1 MSDTNDGRSDDRTD
15 PTAPADDGSGSAP
28 TPPTTEIP
36 QATSDPTAPQPDAGA
51 SPAGAEPPAAWEP
64 PAAAEPPA
72 AEQPW
77 APPAAYGQPGG
88 YGEQPTYQDPYAQ
101 QPYGQPY
108 AQQPYGQQP
117 APYAPDQY
125 AQQQY
130 GQPGYGQPPAPYG
143 QPPYA
148 PPGAYGQPARTNGS
162 ALALTI
168 ISGLA
173 TVSCCLLS
181 APALIFG
188 IVALTKQSTDP
199 EGSAR
204 MTRYGWIAFAAGFA
218 LSLIG
223 IGLLFAFGAAGAFDD
238 PGPYGGY

>member
-15 PTAPADDGSGSAP
+15 PTAPPYDDGSGPAP
-28 TPPTTEIP
+28 APPTTELP
-36 QATSDPTAPQPDAGA
+36 QATSDPAAPQPDAGGA
-51 SPAGAEPPAAWEP
+51 PAAPEPPP
-64 PAAAEPPA
+64 

-77 APPAAYGQPGG
+77 TPPPAYGRPGG
-88 YGEQPTYQDPYAQ
+88 YGEQPAYQDPYAQ
-101 QPYGQPY
+101 QPYGQQPY
-108 AQQPYGQQP
+108 AQPPYGQQA
-117 APYAPDQY
+117 APYGQDPY
-125 AQQQY
+125 GQQAYGQPQY
-130 GQPGYGQPPAPYG
+130 GQQGYGQPPVPYG

-148 PPGAYGQPARTNGS
+148 APGTYGQPSRTNGS

-188 IVALTKQSTDP
+188 IIALTKQTNDP

-204 MTRYGWIAFAAGFA
+204 MARYGWIAFAAGFA
-218 LSLIG
+218 LSLLAIG
-223 IGLLFAFGAAGAFDD
+223 IFFVFGAAGAFDD
-238 PGPYGGY
+238 DGRYGGY

>member
-1 MSDTNDGRSDDRTD
+1 MSDTNDGRGDDRID
-15 PTAPADDGSGSAP
+15 PTAPAYDDGSGSAP

-36 QATSDPTAPQPDAGA
+36 QATSDPAAPEPERDAAA
-51 SPAGAEPPAAWEP
+51 S

-77 APPAAYGQPGG
+77 APPAAYGQPGA
-88 YGEQPTYQDPYAQ
+88 YGEQPAYQDPYAQ
-101 QPYGQPY
+101 QPYGQQPY

-117 APYAPDQY
+117 APYVPDPY

-130 GQPGYGQPPAPYG
+130 GQPGYGQQPGPYG

-148 PPGAYGQPARTNGS
+148 APGTYGQPARTNGS

-188 IVALTKQSTDP
+188 IVALTKQSADP

-218 LSLIG
+218 LSLLA
-223 IGLLFAFGAAGAFDD
+223 IGLFFAFGAWGAFDD
-238 PGPYGGY
+238 PGPYDGY

>member
-1 MSDTNDGRSDDRTD
+1 MSDSNDGRGDDRPD
-15 PTAPADDGSGSAP
+15 PTAPAYDDGSGTTP
-28 TPPTTEIP
+28 TQPTTEIP
-36 QATSDPTAPQPDAGA
+36 QAPSDPAAPQPDAGA
-51 SPAGAEPPAAWEP
+51 PPAAPEP
-64 PAAAEPPA
+64 SA

-77 APPAAYGQPGG
+77 APPPPYGQPGG
-88 YGEQPTYQDPYAQ
+88 YVEQPTYQDPYAQ
-101 QPYGQPY
+101 QPYGQEPY
-108 AQQPYGQQP
+108 GQPPYGQQA
-117 APYAPDQY
+117 APYGQDPY

-130 GQPGYGQPPAPYG
+130 GQPQYGQQAYGQPPASYA

-148 PPGAYGQPARTNGS
+148 APGTYGQPARTNGS

-188 IVALTKQSTDP
+188 IVALTKQTTDP

-204 MTRYGWIAFAAGFA
+204 MTRYGWIAFAAGFV
-218 LSLIG
+218 LSLLAIG
-223 IGLLFAFGAAGAFDD
+223 VFIAFGASGAFDD
-238 PGPYGGY
+238 TGRYDGY

>member
-1 MSDTNDGRSDDRTD
+1 MSDTNDGRGDDRVD
-15 PTAPADDGSGSAP
+15 PTAPAYDDGGGSTP

-36 QATSDPTAPQPDAGA
+36 QATSDPAAPEPDAGA
-51 SPAGAEPPAAWEP
+51 SS
-64 PAAAEPPA
+64 AAEPPA

-77 APPAAYGQPGG
+77 APPAAYGQPGA
-88 YGEQPTYQDPYAQ
+88 YGEQRAYQD
-101 QPYGQPY
+101 PY

-117 APYAPDQY
+117 APYAPDPY
-125 AQQQY
+125 AQQPY
-130 GQPGYGQPPAPYG
+130 GQQPAPYASDPYAQQPYGQQPAPYG

-148 PPGAYGQPARTNGS
+148 APGPYGQPARTNGS

-181 APALIFG
+181 APALILG

-218 LSLIG
+218 LSLLA
-223 IGLLFAFGAAGAFDD
+223 IGLFFALGAWGAFDD
-238 PGPYGGY
+238 PGPYDGY